1 MTITYSGIKKWFD
14 AYFATFNR
22 DAGPL
27 ATVVNMKKF
36 FTDDLEFW
44 GYHLAEER
52 PSNRETLLTSM
63 VHPGLHEHLTPLEY
77 AIDLKKMIVVVN
89 FRVQFSD
96 QNSGKVWPPKL
107 TSTHYHLTLNER
119 NELQI
124 KKIIYFMEHRPP
136 EESDYRP
143 LWTSYREKEFAE
155 HGKLAGKLK

>member
-1 MTITYSGIKKWFD
+1 MAISYGGIKKWFD
-14 AYFATFNR
+14 AYFETFNR

-27 ATVVNMKKF
+27 VTVVNMKKF

-44 GYHLAEER
+44 GYHLAGER

-77 AIDLKKMIVVVN
+77 TIDLKKMIVVVN

-96 QNSGKVWPPKL
+96 QISGKVWPPKL
-107 TSTHYHLTLNER
+107 TSTHYHLVLNKDGEP
-119 NELQI
+119 LI
-124 KKIIYFMEHRPP
+124 KKIVYFMEHRPA

-143 LWTSYREKEFAE
+143 LWAKYREKEFAE
-155 HGKLAGKLK
+155 HGNLAARLK